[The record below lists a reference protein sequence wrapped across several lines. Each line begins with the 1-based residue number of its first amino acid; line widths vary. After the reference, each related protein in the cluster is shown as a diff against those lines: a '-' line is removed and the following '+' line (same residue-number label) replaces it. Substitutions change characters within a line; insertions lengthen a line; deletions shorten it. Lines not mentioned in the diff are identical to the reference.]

1 MDERHDTPNGGMIKK
16 LCERAH
22 YKYHEEGY
30 ERLAQISVSHIYNLR
45 KEQAYQKERR
55 HFEKTQSPK
64 EINIGQRRQ
73 PHPQGCPGYIRIDT
87 VHQGDLDGKK
97 GVYHINA
104 VDEVT
109 QFEIV
114 ATVEKISEQYLIPV
128 LKQLIAAF
136 TFNII
141 NFHSD
146 NGSEYVNKTV
156 ADLLEKLRIEF
167 TKSRPRHSND
177 NGLAEGKNAAVVR
190 KTFGKGYIEQKYA
203 DKINQFNR
211 DVLNVY
217 VNYHRPCYFPTTLV
231 DKKGKQRKK
240 YKLSDMMTPYD
251 KFKSIEGA
259 KHYLK
264 PGITFKI
271 LDDIAT
277 AMSDNQMADLLQE
290 QRRLLFK
297 NIYENYKVSA

>member
-1 MDERHDTPNGGMIKK
+1 M
-16 LCERAH
+16 
-22 YKYHEEGY
+22 
-30 ERLAQISVSHIYNLR
+30 
-45 KEQAYQKERR
+45 
-55 HFEKTQSPK
+55 
-64 EINIGQRRQ
+64 
-73 PHPQGCPGYIRIDT
+73 
-87 VHQGDLDGKK
+87 
-97 GVYHINA
+97 
-104 VDEVT
+104 
-109 QFEIV
+109 
-114 ATVEKISEQYLIPV
+114 

-136 TFNII
+136 PFNII